1 MLDFPLANMHR
12 NFNFTLFI
20 ASFSLQQMT
29 CVTLGEKGRMEGG
42 ENNIK
47 EATTLATTFL

>member
-1 MLDFPLANMHR
+1 MLDFPLVNMHR

-29 CVTLGEKGRMEGG
+29 FSLWRMEGR
-42 ENNIK
+42 ETMLK
-47 EATTLATTFL
+47 KQQR